1 MLVNYTNII
10 IVSKRKD
17 IAYFTKTYLSEIMPA
32 SVVTELK
39 PGSDYFLSLILYDC
53 SYAVLS
59 DFEKLRNNFSKERLS
74 KIIFIVPIETLPEIK
89 SIIFE
94 ISNFVLPYPC
104 KKQCLI
110 NYIKNFLSEN
120 MQEVT
125 YNSIKKVA
133 ASAVYNNV
141 VNSLFGSSEAMCIVK
156 KEIMNY
162 AKFDT
167 TLLLCGESGTGKS
180 TIARLIH
187 QLSLRKNGNF
197 VGINSSVISNSLAD
211 AALFGAVEGA
221 YTDSK
226 GQQGFFQD
234 ADGGTLF
241 FDEISSTSLEFQ
253 SKLLTV
259 LDTGEIYKVGSHS
272 KIKVDVRTIFAT
284 NEKLEQKIAEGL
296 FRKDLYY
303 RISANVINIPPLRER
318 RCDIIEIAKEIAK
331 QKDKIIADRALKRL
345 EEYNWPG
352 NVRQLE
358 QCIER
363 AVYFS
368 TGNLIDEDNIV
379 F

>member
-59 DFEKLRNNFSKERLS
+59 DFENLRNNFSKERLS